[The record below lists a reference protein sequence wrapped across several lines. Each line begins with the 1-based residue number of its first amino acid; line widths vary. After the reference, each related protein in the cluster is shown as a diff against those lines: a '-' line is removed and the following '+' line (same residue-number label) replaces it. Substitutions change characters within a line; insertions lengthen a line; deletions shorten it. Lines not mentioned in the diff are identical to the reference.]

1 VSPLA
6 SVLVIG
12 SIALGYV
19 CLSAA
24 IVGSHTDKDLLPR
37 RWLGLKARP
46 NASRRGWLIVET
58 VVLVAATS
66 VTQWAMATVVID
78 ETQATYLRLLA
89 AIELGVALAWT
100 SYAIVVLTRSGGRA
114 A

>member
-1 VSPLA
+1 MSPLA
-6 SVLVIG
+6 SALIIG

-19 CLSAA
+19 VLSAA

-37 RWLGLKARP
+37 RWLGLKPRP
-46 NASRRGWLIVET
+46 NVSRRGRLIVEA
-58 VVLVAATS
+58 VVLVAAVS

-78 ETQATYLRLLA
+78 DTQAAYLRLLA
-89 AIELGVALAWT
+89 AVELGVACAWT
-100 SYAIVVLTRSGGRA
+100 AYAIAVLLRPGGRA